1 MACTVQFPASAA
13 AATLR
18 YLREPGWSGHSALVC
33 CWTTLLWYSFR
44 ALARLRKLGHPNYP
58 AAPVACIVI
67 AGLVHAAFEDWLFAV
82 GYYVTLVFWILA
94 MSLPDLV
101 GESPVRTSA

>member
-1 MACTVQFPASAA
+1 
-13 AATLR
+13 
-18 YLREPGWSGHSALVC
+18 
-33 CWTTLLWYSFR
+33 
-44 ALARLRKLGHPNYP
+44 
-58 AAPVACIVI
+58 VACIVI